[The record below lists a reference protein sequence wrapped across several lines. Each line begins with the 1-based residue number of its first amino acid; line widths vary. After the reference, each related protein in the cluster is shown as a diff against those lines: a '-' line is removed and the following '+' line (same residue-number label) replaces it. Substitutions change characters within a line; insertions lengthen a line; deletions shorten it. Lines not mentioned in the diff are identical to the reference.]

1 MKIVIRPNFII
12 LMAVFLVLLAIYVIS
27 PSIRIPQIQAFSLI
41 FSIVASLVG
50 IYTSRIYGFKSTIG
64 RSFILITGGLICWSV
79 AEIIWYV
86 SDKLIEGGA
95 TSPSMADIFFLLAY
109 PFFGAGIY
117 YGFTMAK
124 IKLKQVNQSLLVIVL
139 TASLILTYLVV
150 YFILF
155 KAYDST
161 AEPIANIV
169 NIGYGLGDLV
179 MIILSLMTILVARE
193 YKGGKLASFWKAI
206 ALGFLLV
213 LIADIVYAIYG
224 QQFLDD
230 MKPYTYIDLLWIAG
244 YLLPVY
250 GMLENYL
257 HVSGVQKKIKLK
269 LQQRG

>member
-1 MKIVIRPNFII
+1 MKITIKPNFVI
-12 LMAVFLVLLAIYVIS
+12 LLAVFLFLLAIYVFS
-27 PSIRIPQIQAFSLI
+27 PTIRVPQIQILSLLFSVI
-41 FSIVASLVG
+41 AALVG
-50 IYTSRIYGFKSTIG
+50 LYTSRIYGFKSAIG
-64 RSFILITGGLICWSV
+64 RSLILITGGLICWSI
-79 AEIIWYV
+79 AEVIWYV

-117 YGFTMAK
+117 YGFAMAK
-124 IKLKQVNQSLLVIVL
+124 IKLKQVNQLLL
-139 TASLILTYLVV
+139 AAALSASVILTYLVV

-155 KAYDST
+155 QAYDST

-193 YKGGKLASFWKAI
+193 YRGGKLASFWIAI

-224 QQFLDD
+224 EQFLTDI
-230 MKPYTYIDLLWIAG
+230 KPYTYIDLLWIAG
-244 YLLPVY
+244 YILPIY
-250 GMLENYL
+250 AMLENYI
-257 HVSGVQKKIKLK
+257 HVSAVQNRIKLK
-269 LQQRG
+269 LQQRV